1 MWAQGIQ
8 IHKREIMIAV
18 FQHCLD
24 FLRIRC
30 VEAISGC
37 GVCMCV
43 CVCVCVRRN
52 HLLFQHCLDF
62 LRIRCVEAVS
72 GLCVCV
78 CKEELVD
85 DL

>member
-1 MWAQGIQ
+1 MY
-8 IHKREIMIAV
+8 V
-18 FQHCLD
+18 
-24 FLRIRC
+24 
-30 VEAISGC
+30 
-37 GVCMCV
+37 CV